1 MQLSVSKVPRELRPD
16 LARRWVGM
24 LVTGE
29 QDVQGG
35 RW

>member
-29 QDVQGG
+29 QDSQGE